1 MSKKILRYKTVQIR
15 NPKGKKEILLLQIVS
30 VMLFKEI
37 IGQGEVK
44 KKLLNMVREDRTPH
58 ALMLFG
64 PPGTGKL
71 PLAIAMAQ
79 YLACA
84 NRLEDDSCGTCPSC
98 LKFGKL
104 VHPDLHFVVPV
115 LKAGKV
121 TGPPVSDDFIE
132 SWRESLLSDYYITEN
147 SWYEAI
153 GAENKQG
160 IINVK
165 ESEAIIR
172 KLGFKPYESEYR
184 MLLIWLPEKMNQ
196 PAANKLLKLIEE
208 PPPKTLILLASEH
221 TDRILPTILS
231 RTQLLH
237 VPPLSAAEIREGLLR
252 EGSTEPRILEDAVNK
267 ANGNLSLALQTLRE
281 DENDSQNFE
290 LFTKLMRLCYGRKII
305 EINAWVDQVA
315 GMGRERQ
322 KQLIDYSLRLL
333 RENFMLHMDQE
344 SLNYMS
350 GQEKTFALKFSPFI
364 HEKNVFS
371 LVEEFGLAGNHIEAN
386 GNPRIILMD
395 LSIKVIRL
403 LMQQA
408 GGSV

>member
-1 MSKKILRYKTVQIR
+1 
-15 NPKGKKEILLLQIVS
+15 
-30 VMLFKEI
+30 MLFKEI

-44 KKLLNMVREDRTPH
+44 KKLLSMIRDDRTPH

-64 PPGTGKL
+64 PSGTGKL
-71 PLAIAMAQ
+71 ALALATAQ
-79 YLACA
+79 YLACGD
-84 NRLEDDSCGTCPSC
+84 RQREDSCGMCPSC

-104 VHPDLHFVVPV
+104 IHPDLHFVVPV
-115 LKAGKV
+115 LKAGSV
-121 TGPPVSDDFIE
+121 TGPPLSDDFIE
-132 SWRESLLSDYYITEN
+132 TWRGAFLSDFYITEN
-147 SWYEAI
+147 QWYEAI

-165 ESEAIIR
+165 ESESIIR

-184 MLLIWLPEKMNQ
+184 MMIIWLPEKMNH

-208 PPPKTLILLASEH
+208 PPGKTLILLVSEH

-237 VPPLSAAEIREGLLR
+237 VPPLSDAEIREGLMQ
-252 EGSTEPRILEDAVNK
+252 EGSNDPQLLEDAVSK
-267 ANGNLSLALQTLRE
+267 ANGNFSMALQTLRQ
-281 DENDSQNFE
+281 DENDLQNFE
-290 LFTKLMRLCYGRKII
+290 LFTALMRLCYARKII

-322 KQLIDYSLRLL
+322 KHLIDYSLRLL
-333 RENFMLHMDQE
+333 RENFMLHMDNS

-350 GQEKTFALKFSPFI
+350 HREKEFAVKFSPFI
-364 HEKNVFS
+364 HQGNVFA
-371 LVEEFGLAGNHIEAN
+371 LVDAFGSAGNHIEAN

-395 LSIKVIRL
+395 LSIHVIRL
-403 LMQQA
+403 FTQKA
-408 GGSV
+408 TEGN

>member
-1 MSKKILRYKTVQIR
+1 
-15 NPKGKKEILLLQIVS
+15 
-30 VMLFKEI
+30 MLFKEI

-44 KKLLNMVREDRTPH
+44 KKLLSMVREDRTPH

-64 PPGTGKL
+64 PSGTGKL
-71 PLAIAMAQ
+71 PLAVAMAR
-79 YLACA
+79 YLACE
-84 NRLEDDSCGTCPSC
+84 NRLEDDSCGSCPSC
-98 LKFGKL
+98 LKFSKL

-115 LKAGKV
+115 LKAGSV

-132 SWRESLLSDYYITEN
+132 SWRESLLSDFYITEN
-147 SWYEAI
+147 RWYEAI

-172 KLGFKPYESEYR
+172 KLGFKPYESDYR
-184 MLLIWLPEKMNQ
+184 MMVIWLPEKMNQ

-208 PPPKTLILLASEH
+208 PPPLTLILLVSEH

-237 VPPLSAAEIREGLLR
+237 VPPLSEEDIREGLIQL
-252 EGSTEPRILEDAVNK
+252 GNTDAQLLEDAVNK
-267 ANGNLSLALQTLRE
+267 ANGNFSMALETFRQ
-281 DENDSQNFE
+281 DENDLQNFQ
-290 LFTKLMRLCYGRKII
+290 LFTGLMRLCYARKII

-333 RENFMLHMDQE
+333 RENYVLRLDQG
-344 SLNYMS
+344 SLNFMS
-350 GQEKTFALKFSPFI
+350 GKEKEFAEKFSPFI
-364 HEKNVFS
+364 HEGNVFA

-395 LSIKVIRL
+395 LSIRVIRL
-403 LMQQA
+403 LMQKA
-408 GGSV
+408 EGGA